1 MNVERSIKVDSVGK
15 CRESSCCRPT
25 SLKSQPG
32 FALLSPHSH
41 PLKEKLISGT
51 WCGPLLFAHE
61 RCHLPTTPP
70 PSVSCPAFGR
80 VAGSG
85 ARGGAAGAGPVPR
98 GSPWGQWQERRVAS
112 RRGGG
117 VGWGRRRRGAPAA
130 TRANRALPKGV
141 AAVLPSRAPGT
152 SKRPMRPGHPAELWG
167 PAAPSGR
174 LVAMTPA
181 RSSALSLAL
190 LVVAL
195 AAEPAA
201 GTVGVSSWCS
211 WGW

>member
-1 MNVERSIKVDSVGK
+1 M
-15 CRESSCCRPT
+15 
-25 SLKSQPG
+25 
-32 FALLSPHSH
+32 
-41 PLKEKLISGT
+41 
-51 WCGPLLFAHE
+51 
-61 RCHLPTTPP
+61 
-70 PSVSCPAFGR
+70 PAEARQGR
-80 VAGSG
+80 VLSLEAARGASGRSG
-85 ARGGAAGAGPVPR
+85 ASPAAG
-98 GSPWGQWQERRVAS
+98 
-112 RRGGG
+112 GGG